1 MHCIANCRL
10 LEPLNCPM
18 ITKTLK
24 SHVGHGKLYIRPIQ
38 KNLSVI
44 SIPQDVNDATLK
56 EKCKFCQKE
65 FLLQDLRNH
74 VNMCL
79 PAIFDYC
86 DYDSSTSSTDDLPE
100 VQIGVG
106 TGQTLLH
113 NTPQRSPNTTSSGN
127 DGNNDSEDVPLV
139 DASYNNDDSNKDLV
153 APNSNTST
161 SGSAASAN
169 GHNGNAPQNMDIMN
183 HSHDA
188 LVPTENQPET
198 TSEALRV
205 DSSLDDFHRKL
216 DINKITDEM
225 IHHCYVNNLVNPVEI
240 LRHMQKIL
248 V

>member
-1 MHCIANCRL
+1 MDEERHCKGFPKLNNYGGFELMHCIANCRV

-18 ITKTLK
+18 TTKTLK

-44 SIPQDVNDATLK
+44 SIPQDDNDATLK

-79 PAIFDYC
+79 PVIFDYC

-161 SGSAASAN
+161 NGSAASAN

-188 LVPTENQPET
+188 LVPTEN
-198 TSEALRV
+198 
-205 DSSLDDFHRKL
+205 
-216 DINKITDEM
+216 
-225 IHHCYVNNLVNPVEI
+225 
-240 LRHMQKIL
+240 
-248 V
+248 